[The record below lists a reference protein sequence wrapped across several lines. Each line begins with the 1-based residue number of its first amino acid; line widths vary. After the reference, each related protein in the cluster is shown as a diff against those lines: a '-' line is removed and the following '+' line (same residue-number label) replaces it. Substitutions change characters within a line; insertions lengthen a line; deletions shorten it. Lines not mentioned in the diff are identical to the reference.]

1 MISAQATKVFPLVL
15 GTVSTSATASASWA
29 ASGFDYQEVTVQII
43 KPTAATAAVTL
54 TALAIEEADGTS
66 YAAISGL
73 TGTTNTTAAS
83 GEFVIPPTVTTDTNV
98 LVFGIN
104 MGGRKKNLR
113 VKYQGVTGGATICV
127 QARGSKAEIVPTTAA
142 QRGALAVVNV

>member
-1 MISAQATKVFPLVL
+1 MINAQATKLIPLVL
-15 GTVSTSATASASWA
+15 GTVSTSATASASFD
-29 ASGFDYQEVTVQII
+29 ASGWSHVMLEVGVI

-98 LVFGIN
+98 IRLGIN
-104 MGGRKKNLR
+104 NVGRKKNFR
-113 VKYQGVTGGATICV
+113 VKYQGVTGGAT
-127 QARGSKAEIVPTTAA
+127 
-142 QRGALAVVNV
+142 LAVTARLSNGEEAPVSASEQGVLTAVNV

>member
-1 MISAQATKVFPLVL
+1 MIQAQASKVIPLVL
-15 GTVSTSATASASWA
+15 GTVSTSATASASFD
-29 ASGFDYQEVTVQII
+29 ASGWSYVSIEVGVI

-66 YAAISGL
+66 YAAVSGL

-98 LVFGIN
+98 IRLGIN
-104 MGGRKKNLR
+104 NVGRKKNFR
-113 VKYQGVTGGATICV
+113 VKYQGVTGGATLSV
-127 QARGSKAEIVPTTAA
+127 TARLHNGEEAPVSASEKGVLTD
-142 QRGALAVVNV
+142 VNV